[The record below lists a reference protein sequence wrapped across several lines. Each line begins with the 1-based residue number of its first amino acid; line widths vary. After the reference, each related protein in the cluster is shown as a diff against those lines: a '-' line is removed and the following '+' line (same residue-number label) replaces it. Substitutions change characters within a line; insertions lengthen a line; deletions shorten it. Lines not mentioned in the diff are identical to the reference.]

1 MKAIDINGE
10 IKTYNELPQSWEGV
24 MGNFNML
31 SEDEIKDYGFYDVII
46 PDYDSRIEVKSEIYW
61 DSENEVF
68 TYDISDKVL
77 PSTLQELKDIRITE
91 LKFVTHTKL
100 TKTDW
105 YITRKSERDIAIP
118 ADIISEREDIINSY
132 ETNKTNINNLTT
144 KKEVVVY
151 EFE

>member
-24 MGNFNML
+24 IGNFNML
-31 SEDEIKDYGFYDVII
+31 SEDEIKGYGFYDVII
-46 PDYDSRIEVKSEIYW
+46 PDYDPRIEVKSEIYW

-77 PSTLQELKDIRITE
+77 PNTLQELKDIRITE

-118 ADIISEREDIINSY
+118 ADIISERENIINSY

>member
-46 PDYDSRIEVKSEIYW
+46 PDYDPRIEVKSEIYW

-77 PSTLQELKDIRITE
+77 PNTLQELKDTRITE

>member
-24 MGNFNML
+24 IGNFSML

-77 PSTLQELKDIRITE
+77 PNTLQELKDIRITE

>member
-24 MGNFNML
+24 MGNFSML
-31 SEDEIKDYGFYDVII
+31 SEDEIKQYGFYDVVI

-61 DSENEVF
+61 NSENEVF

-77 PSTLQELKDIRITE
+77 SNTLQELKDVRITE

-105 YITRKSERDIAIP
+105 YITRKAERDIAIP
-118 ADIISEREDIINSY
+118 ADIISERENIINLY
-132 ETNKTNINNLTT
+132 ETNETNINNLTT

>member
-1 MKAIDINGE
+1 MKAIDINGK

-24 MGNFNML
+24 IGNFSML
-31 SEDEIKDYGFYDVII
+31 SEDEIKNYGFYDVII
-46 PDYDSRIEVKSEIYW
+46 PDYDPRIEVKSEIYW

-77 PSTLQELKDIRITE
+77 SNTLQELKDIRITE
-91 LKFVTHTKL
+91 LKFVIHTKL

-118 ADIISEREDIINSY
+118 ADIISEREDIINLY

>member
-24 MGNFNML
+24 IGNFSML

-77 PSTLQELKDIRITE
+77 SNTLQELKDIRITE
-91 LKFVTHTKL
+91 LKFVIHTKL

-105 YITRKSERDIAIP
+105 YITRKSERNIAIP